1 MFQNILSLIDL
12 LNTIPASSADAE
24 RGFNRH
30 KTTKSDWRS
39 KLVDHRLAD
48 QLYIMLE
55 SPKIL
60 EYDPLPAI
68 TLWNQ
73 LPRRIRY
80 SDYGVI
86 KPTETVNE
94 TLTDTQQEVDKH

>member
-1 MFQNILSLIDL
+1 MFPNILSLIDL

-39 KLVDHRLAD
+39 KLVD

-86 KPTETVNE
+86 KLTETVNE
-94 TLTDTQQEVDKH
+94 TLTDTQQEVDKY

>member
-1 MFQNILSLIDL
+1 
-12 LNTIPASSADAE
+12 
-24 RGFNRH
+24 
-30 KTTKSDWRS
+30 
-39 KLVDHRLAD
+39 
-48 QLYIMLE
+48 MLE

-94 TLTDTQQEVDKH
+94 TLTDTQQEVDKY

>member
-1 MFQNILSLIDL
+1 MFPNILSLIDL

-39 KLVDHRLAD
+39 KLVD

-94 TLTDTQQEVDKH
+94 TLTDTQQEVDKY

>member
-1 MFQNILSLIDL
+1 MFPNILSLIDL

-39 KLVDHRLAD
+39 KLVD

-73 LPRRIRY
+73 LPQRIRY

-94 TLTDTQQEVDKH
+94 TLTDTQQEVDKY

>member
-1 MFQNILSLIDL
+1 MFPNILSLIDL

-39 KLVDHRLAD
+39 KLVD

-60 EYDPLPAI
+60 EYDPLPTI

-94 TLTDTQQEVDKH
+94 TLTDTQQEVDKY